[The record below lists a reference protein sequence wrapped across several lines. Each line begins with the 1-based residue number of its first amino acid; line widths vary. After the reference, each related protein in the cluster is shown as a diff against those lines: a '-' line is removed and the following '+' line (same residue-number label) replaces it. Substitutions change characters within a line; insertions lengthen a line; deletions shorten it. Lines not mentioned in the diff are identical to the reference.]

1 LPKDHTKDTDRM
13 IDFVREE
20 VKQEAFKKMMKDVSW
35 LKKSM
40 YK

>member
-1 LPKDHTKDTDRM
+1 M

-20 VKQEAFKKMMKDVSW
+20 VKQEAFKKMMKKISW
-35 LKKSM
+35 VKKSM